1 MIIWNGKGL
10 LVIAAAIFGSL
21 AVSTIFGLLH
31 IDTSQK
37 VMYILQGLLMTAL
50 SAFFNYLFTRYFI
63 SNKVKNYI
71 DEDTGERIQIRD
83 GSSLFF
89 IPNRYWTWIIA
100 IGGSVITFVSSNSL

>member
-37 VMYILQGLLMTAL
+37 VLYILQGLLMTAL
-50 SAFFNYLFTRYFI
+50 S
-63 SNKVKNYI
+63 S
-71 DEDTGERIQIRD
+71 
-83 GSSLFF
+83 
-89 IPNRYWTWIIA
+89 
-100 IGGSVITFVSSNSL
+100 